1 MFCGATQCDKKHWT
15 LVYFFLPSILFKT
28 LLAPLVITLALLV
41 LFWENDE
48 ALLEG
53 VEEVIDDFREE
64 LAVDFGVAPF
74 GDIGE
79 TGDIGDIGDVAVSG
93 LGVSLDGFTEV
104 AAAVLEVVVAV
115 VVAFAGV
122 VLGAGLAAVVV
133 EASLAGAG
141 TLFIAGD

>member
-1 MFCGATQCDKKHWT
+1 M
-15 LVYFFLPSILFKT
+15 
-28 LLAPLVITLALLV
+28 LAPLVITLALLV

-74 GDIGE
+74 GDMGE

-104 AAAVLEVVVAV
+104 AAVVSAVVV

>member
-1 MFCGATQCDKKHWT
+1 MFCGATQCDKKNWT

-74 GDIGE
+74 GDMGE

-104 AAAVLEVVVAV
+104 AAVVSAVVV